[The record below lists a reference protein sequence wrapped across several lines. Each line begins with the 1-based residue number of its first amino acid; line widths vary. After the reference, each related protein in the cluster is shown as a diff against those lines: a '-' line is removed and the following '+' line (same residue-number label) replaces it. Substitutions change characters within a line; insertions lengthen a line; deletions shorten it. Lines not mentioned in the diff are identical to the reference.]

1 MHLLLP
7 QFLTHFCSSH
17 EGRLRDNFVISFKK
31 HYVLVETFCSSIP
44 YFIFMLNEFVIFQFV
59 SQMVRVWSIK
69 KKAQWVIQ
77 WVKGGT
83 HTGVPEMS
91 ESRDVFALKTAY
103 THLWQFII
111 HCLVTGTSVWCRS
124 CSHCV
129 WTWSNKKKQHS
140 FPLWTATPT
149 YILTRLWL
157 KQCFQLPPPSLNIQ
171 CHIKINNFHI

>member
-1 MHLLLP
+1 MRADSRD
-7 QFLTHFCSSH
+7 FCSSH

-129 WTWSNKKKQHS
+129 WTWSNKKK
-140 FPLWTATPT
+140 TA
-149 YILTRLWL
+149 
-157 KQCFQLPPPSLNIQ
+157 QFSSLNCNSNIHLNQ
-171 CHIKINNFHI
+171 AVFPAPSTITKYTVSHQNK